1 MLIVNIM
8 KLNLSSFVT
17 GLFLISSLIICAQ
30 GNETFEAKKAYDGI
44 KVFGPFAV
52 ELVEGMDAG
61 QVEIT
66 YKNIDRN
73 QFVVSE
79 EEGLL
84 YFRIKTAK
92 VKDVVVNIKLSS
104 MGIKRIQAGAGGA
117 VFSNDVLY
125 ADMLVVKINSGA
137 SVEMQVS
144 VGDLDLKVS
153 QGGECH
159 FRGDAKSVNINA
171 DTGGFLNL
179 ADLEAGNWLVEADT
193 GAEVKIKGGGV
204 MKLNASTAGNI
215 EYKGVPKE
223 VSISTS
229 LGGEISKVE

>member
-1 MLIVNIM
+1 M

-104 MGIKRIQAGAGGA
+104 MGIKRIQAGAGAA

>member
-104 MGIKRIQAGAGGA
+104 MGIKRIQAGAGAA